1 MNLNTQKLEE
11 RVRPPETSALPA
23 LAERQTGWAARTWQ
37 RIKLSPTT
45 PIFVALILV
54 CIVLSVLSERFF
66 RAANILNILNQS
78 AIVGIAAVGATLVII
93 TAGIDLSVGSNIALS
108 GMVAATFVAGGGDG
122 VLGVILALLI
132 STLIG
137 AFNGAS
143 VAWLNLAPF
152 IVTLATLGM
161 GRGLTLQLSQGQS
174 VYDLPESFNWIGS
187 ATVLGIPFA
196 SVLTVLMFIVGHL
209 ILNNTVFGHKVY
221 ATGGNREAARL
232 SGIKDRQTLFF
243 VYGFAGLCAG
253 ISAVVLVGRLG
264 SATPTAGTGL
274 ELQVIAAVV
283 IGGTSLFGG
292 KGSMLGTFIG
302 VLLIGVI
309 NNGLTLLNVSPFWV
323 QFVQAAMIF
332 LAVLLDSFNTRRLAR
347 RKVKAG

>member
-1 MNLNTQKLEE
+1 MQSQKLED
-11 RVRPPETSALPA
+11 RVSGPETSALPE
-23 LAERQTGWAARTWQ
+23 LIEHRQVWWSSVLQ
-37 RIKLSPTT
+37 RAKSSPTT
-45 PIFVALILV
+45 PIFVALVLV
-54 CIVLSVLSERFF
+54 CVVLSLLTDRFF
-66 RAANILNILNQS
+66 TGPNVLNILNQS
-78 AIVGIAAVGATLVII
+78 AIVGIAAVGATLIII

-108 GMVAATFVAGGGDG
+108 GMVAATSVAGGGDG
-122 VLGVILALLI
+122 VLGVILALVV

-137 AFNGAS
+137 AFNGAA

-161 GRGLTLQLSQGQS
+161 GRGLTLQMSQGQS

-187 ATVLGIPFA
+187 ASVFGVPFA
-196 SVLTVLMFIVGHL
+196 SILTVLMFLIGHL
-209 ILNNTVFGHKVY
+209 ILSNTVFGHKVY

-232 SGIKDRQTLFF
+232 SGIKDRQTLFL

-253 ISAVVLVGRLG
+253 IAAVVLVGRLG
-264 SATPTAGTGL
+264 SATPTAGEGV

-332 LAVLLDSFNTRRLAR
+332 LAVLLDSFNTRRLSR
-347 RKVKAG
+347 RKVKTQ

>member
-1 MNLNTQKLEE
+1 MNQKPTRLEE
-11 RVRPPETSALPA
+11 RVTAPTTSALPT
-23 LAERQTGWAARTWQ
+23 LAERQTSWTTRAWQ
-37 RIKLSPTT
+37 RIKSSPTT
-45 PIFVALILV
+45 PILVALVLI
-54 CIVLSVLSERFF
+54 CIVLAVLTDRFF

-93 TAGIDLSVGSNIALS
+93 TSGIDLSVGSNIALS
-108 GMVAATFVAGGGDG
+108 GMVAAMFVAGGGDG
-122 VLGVILALLI
+122 MLGVILALLV

-187 ATVLGIPFA
+187 ASVLGIPFA
-196 SVLTVLMFIVGHL
+196 SVLTVIMFIIGHL
-209 ILNNTVFGHKVY
+209 ILNNTVFGHKVL

-232 SGIKDRQTLFF
+232 SGIKDRQTLFW

-264 SATPTAGTGL
+264 SATPTAGTGI

-283 IGGTSLFGG
+283 IGGTSLLGG

-302 VLLIGVI
+302 VLLIGVL

-347 RKVKAG
+347 RKVKTA

>member
-1 MNLNTQKLEE
+1 MKTHTQKLED
-11 RVRPPETSALPA
+11 RVAAPETSALPTLEGRQSTW
-23 LAERQTGWAARTWQ
+23 LAQQWLRV
-37 RIKLSPTT
+37 KSSPTT
-45 PIFVALILV
+45 PIFVALVLV
-54 CIVLSVLSERFF
+54 CVVLSVLSDRFF
-66 RAANILNILNQS
+66 TGSNILNVLNQS
-78 AIVGIAAVGATLVII
+78 AIVGIAAVGATLIII

-108 GMVAATFVAGGGDG
+108 GMVAATFVSGGGDG
-122 VLGVILALLI
+122 VLGVILALVV

-161 GRGLTLQLSQGQS
+161 GRGLTLQMSQGQS
-174 VYDLPESFNWIGS
+174 VYDLPDTFNWIGS
-187 ATVLGIPFA
+187 ASVFGIPFA
-196 SVLTVLMFIVGHL
+196 SVLTVLMFIIGHL
-209 ILNNTVFGHKVY
+209 ILSNTVFGHKVY

-232 SGIKDRQTLFF
+232 SGIKDRQTLFL
-243 VYGFAGLCAG
+243 VYAFAGLCAG
-253 ISAVVLVGRLG
+253 IAAIVLVGRLG
-264 SATPTAGTGL
+264 SATPTAGEGL

-332 LAVLLDSFNTRRLAR
+332 LAVLLDSFNSRRISR
-347 RKVKAG
+347 RKIKTR

>member
-1 MNLNTQKLEE
+1 MNLNTQKLED
-11 RVRPPETSALPA
+11 RVQAPETSALPQ
-23 LAERQTGWAARTWQ
+23 LAERRASWISIIWQ
-37 RIKLSPTT
+37 RVKLSSTT

-54 CIVLSVLSERFF
+54 CIVMSVLNDRFF
-66 RAANILNILNQS
+66 TAANTLNILNQS

-122 VLGVILALLI
+122 VLGVILALFV

-174 VYDLPESFNWIGS
+174 VYDLPETFNWVGS
-187 ATVLGIPFA
+187 ASVFGLPFA
-196 SVLTVLMFIVGHL
+196 SILTVLMFVVGHL
-209 ILNNTVFGHKVY
+209 ILNNSVFGHKVY

-232 SGIKDRQTLFF
+232 SGIKDRQSLFL
-243 VYGFAGLCAG
+243 VYAFAGLCAG

-264 SATPTAGTGL
+264 SATPTAGEGL

-292 KGSMLGTFIG
+292 KGSMFGTFIG

-332 LAVLLDSFNTRRLAR
+332 LAVLLDSLNTRRLSR
-347 RKVKAG
+347 RKLSA